1 MSFDKFIHWAKQ
13 CGEKIS
19 LFHVI
24 FISCLFALISIWNMR
39 GGILHPEM
47 DVRLPFYMSDT
58 PLLNKIFDSDILD
71 TSLYRARELSYLF
84 DFVDSK
90 FIQFCIENGLPHFLS
105 LTHYIASIAIG
116 CLLWLF
122 CVRELKL
129 HSLVGIGWLAL
140 FWTSPSIFLG
150 GSFFRTG
157 KIVVA
162 FVAATLFYLI
172 YSIAAVSIK
181 EDGSR
186 ISKKPWVLYFISIF
200 LITFLD
206 EQGVF
211 VALIALIFLTI
222 WSFFAR
228 HKILYMMLF
237 IGAVSIG
244 LHGLYR
250 FIIAPYLTFMLNG
263 YWPDFSY
270 VPTMPLQQFIGNV
283 GSYISSGTFLYVE
296 TLRFLIGNPPLIVA
310 YGLLV
315 LFILMP
321 FVYFYTTPGLSRDD
335 KKYFI
340 PALTG
345 LLMTNIMLVVMNALM
360 IFKKPDFISLPD
372 IRVVYYFVTINVIVA
387 MMLAML
393 TGILCKLRVPG
404 WLVLMIICV
413 AITGNIAAI
422 PKHKSMMEQGHIKRS
437 YEFSS
442 SVLNALKQF
451 DAPENFNALS
461 VHNSNLLAFLKSRR
475 NKISIDVQ
483 DYNKK
488 GIDYAQRGQYRLAI
502 KHFNHAIRRNPDD
515 LQSYLYRGD
524 LYLKLQ
530 HQQQAIEDCNTV
542 LRLKPDL
549 TLAYNNRGS
558 AYINQGNSNMGCR
571 DFQKACDLG
580 DCLLWK
586 VATNEGVCP

>member
-1 MSFDKFIHWAKQ
+1 MSFGKFIHWAKQ

-24 FISCLFALISIWNMR
+24 FISGVLALISIWNMH
-39 GGILHPEM
+39 GGVLHPEM
-47 DVRLPFYMSDT
+47 DVRLPFYMSDM

-71 TSLYRARELSYLF
+71 LSFFRARELGYLF
-84 DFVDSK
+84 DFIDSK
-90 FIQFCIENGLPHFLS
+90 FIQFSIENGFPHFLS

-122 CVRELKL
+122 CVRELKFN
-129 HSLVGIGWLAL
+129 SLVGIGWLVL
-140 FWTSPSIFLG
+140 FWTSPSIFWG
-150 GSFFRTG
+150 GSIFRTG
-157 KIVVA
+157 KIVTA
-162 FVAATLFYLI
+162 LFTAMLFYII
-172 YSIAAVSIK
+172 YKIAA
-181 EDGSR
+181 
-186 ISKKPWVLYFISIF
+186 ISKDGNNLHVSKKAWVLYSISIF
-200 LITFLD
+200 FITFLD
-206 EQGVF
+206 EQGLF
-211 VALIALIFLTI
+211 VAFIALIFLTI
-222 WSFFAR
+222 WNFFAR
-228 HKILYMMLF
+228 HKNIYRMLVIGVAGILC
-237 IGAVSIG
+237 
-244 LHGLYR
+244 HGLYR
-250 FIIAPYLTFMLNG
+250 FILAPYLTFMLNG
-263 YWPDFSY
+263 YRPDFSY
-270 VPTMPLQQFIGNV
+270 VPTMAFQHVMNHPGF
-283 GSYISSGTFLYVE
+283 YISSGFVLYME

-315 LFILMP
+315 LFIFLP
-321 FVYFYTTPGLSRDD
+321 VVYFYATPGLSHDD

-345 LLMTNIMLVVMNALM
+345 LLMTNILLVVMNALM
-360 IFKKPDFISLPD
+360 ILKKPDLISLPD
-372 IRVVYYFVTINVIVA
+372 TRVVYYFVTINVILA

-393 TGILCKLRVPG
+393 TGILCRSRVPR
-404 WLVLMIICV
+404 WLVLMIFCV
-413 AITGNIAAI
+413 AIAGNIVAL

-451 DAPENFNALS
+451 GAPDNFNALP
-461 VHNSNLLAFLKSRR
+461 VNNSNLLAFFKSQ
-475 NKISIDVQ
+475 NSKLSIDVQ

-488 GIDYAQRGQYRLAI
+488 GIDYAQRGNYRLAI

-515 LQSYLYRGD
+515 LLSYLYRGD

-530 HQQQAIEDCNTV
+530 HQQQAIEDCNAV
-542 LRLKPDL
+542 LRLRPDL

-558 AYINQGNSNMGCR
+558 AYINQGNKNLGCR